1 VRDGKNGLKRRTTYS
16 MGKATATGGLMYR
29 RILVLLLVC
38 SAGVPAVA
46 QDLSNIQIHGF
57 VTQGLLYSSHNNY
70 FTANTTNGSVQW
82 TDGAISVSDSITDKL
97 RVGIQLHMYEL
108 GQLGGPHLDVD
119 WVSGDYRVKPW
130 LGFRAGKV
138 KTRVGLFND
147 SQDVDAVH
155 LWALLP
161 ESMYQT
167 DNKSFLLSHYGF
179 DVYGTM
185 NLGENGGKFLYTG
198 YAGYRDLDLHG
209 GYINTLRQAPL
220 SLEFPT
226 APSGSIYGGDT
237 RWQTPL
243 RGLTLGLSASVS
255 NLKGTALTGGINAP
269 ASLLLGYY
277 GQYEK
282 GKFYAAAEYRKN
294 PIVGTIPTTFFTV
307 PFSLDQRS
315 WYVMTSYRVAAKLQV
330 GTYYSHY
337 VDKSKDTTLP
347 ANYSKD
353 WTLSGRY
360 DFNQY
365 FYAKVEG
372 HFVHGTAL
380 NFYAINNPAGD
391 KTTSKLLAVKAG
403 FTF

>member
-1 VRDGKNGLKRRTTYS
+1 
-16 MGKATATGGLMYR
+16 MYR
-29 RILVLLLVC
+29 RMAVLFFVC
-38 SAGVPAVA
+38 AVAIPVLA

-57 VTQGLLYSSHNNY
+57 VTQGLLYSSHNNF
-70 FTANTTNGSVQW
+70 FTTNSMNGSVQW
-82 TDGAISVSDSITDKL
+82 TDGAISFTDSITDKL

-108 GQLGGPHLDVD
+108 GQLGGPQIDVD
-119 WVSGDYRVKPW
+119 WVSGDYRLTPY

-138 KTRVGLFND
+138 KTRIGLFND

-161 ESMYQT
+161 ESIYQT
-167 DNKSFLLSHYGF
+167 DNKSFLLSHFGF

-185 NLGENGGKFLYTG
+185 NIGEKGGRVSYTG

-209 GYINTLRQAPL
+209 GYVNGIRQPPL
-220 SLEFPT
+220 SLVFPS

-237 RWQTPL
+237 RWLTPL
-243 RGLTLGLSASVS
+243 RGLTIGISASVNS
-255 NLKGTALTGGINAP
+255 LKGTAPTGGISAP
-269 ASLLLGYY
+269 PNMLLAYY

-282 GKFYAAAEYRKN
+282 GKFYAAAEYRRN
-294 PIVGTIPTTFFTV
+294 PVVGTIPTTFFTV
-307 PFSLDQRS
+307 PFALDERA
-315 WYVMTSYRVAAKLQV
+315 WYVMTSYRVAPKLQV

-337 VDKSKDTTLP
+337 VDKTKVTTLP

-353 WTLSGRY
+353 WTISGRY

-372 HFVHGTAL
+372 HFVHGTAFD
-380 NFYAINNPAGD
+380 FYAVNNPKGN
-391 KTTSKLLAVKAG
+391 KTNSNLLAVKAG

>member
-1 VRDGKNGLKRRTTYS
+1 MKNNETD
-16 MGKATATGGLMYR
+16 TGGVMYR
-29 RILVLLLVC
+29 RLLVLLFVC
-38 SAGVPAVA
+38 SIAIPAFA

-57 VTQGLLYSSHNNY
+57 ATQGLLYSNNNSY
-70 FTANTTNGSVQW
+70 FTTRSVNGSVQW
-82 TDGAISVSDSITDKL
+82 TDGAISFTDSLTDKL
-97 RVGIQLHMYEL
+97 RVGIQLHIYEL
-108 GQLGGPHLDVD
+108 GQLGGPQIDVD
-119 WVSGDYRVKPW
+119 WVSGDYRVTPY

-179 DVYGTM
+179 DMYGSV
-185 NLGENGGKFLYTG
+185 NLGETAGKVSYTG
-198 YAGYRDLDLHG
+198 FAGYRDLDLHG
-209 GYINTLRQAPL
+209 GYINLLRQPPL
-220 SLEFPT
+220 SLVFPS
-226 APSGSIYGGDT
+226 APSGSVYGGDI
-237 RWQTPL
+237 RWQAP
-243 RGLTLGLSASVS
+243 
-255 NLKGTALTGGINAP
+255 LKGLMVGISGLVSRTEGTAPGGGILVPGN
-269 ASLLLGYY
+269 LLLAYY

-282 GKFYAAAEYRKN
+282 GKFYAAAEYRRN
-294 PIVGTIPTTFFTV
+294 SFTGTIPTTFFTI
-307 PFSLDQRS
+307 PFSIDSRA
-315 WYVMTSYRVAAKLQV
+315 WYVMTSYRAKPKLQV

-337 VDKSKDTTLP
+337 IDKSQDTTLP

-353 WTLSGRY
+353 WTISGRY

-380 NFYAINNPAGD
+380 NFYSVTNPNGY
-391 KTTSKLLAVKAG
+391 KTNSKLLAAKVG
-403 FTF
+403 FDF